1 MKEGERGVRLRVK
14 VVPRASRTEFRGR
27 MADGTVRIALKA
39 PPVDGKANDELLRFL
54 ASEFGV
60 PLSSVR
66 LLSGTSSRKKLL
78 SIETTGSP
86 PRWLRESR

>member
-1 MKEGERGVRLRVK
+1 MKEGESGVKLRVK

-27 MADGTVRIALKA
+27 MADGTVKIALKA

-60 PLSSVR
+60 PRSSIR
-66 LLSGTSSRKKLL
+66 LLSGNTSRKKLL
-78 SIETTGSP
+78 SIHTAGRLP
-86 PRWLRESR
+86 PWFRA